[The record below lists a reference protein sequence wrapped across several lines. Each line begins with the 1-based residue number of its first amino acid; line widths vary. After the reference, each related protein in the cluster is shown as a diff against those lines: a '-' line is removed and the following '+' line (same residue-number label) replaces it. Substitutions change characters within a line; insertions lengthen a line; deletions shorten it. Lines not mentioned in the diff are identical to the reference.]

1 MAEQSEHA
9 CTVYDAVS
17 EPELVALAQRMI
29 RIPSFFFEE
38 HEVADD
44 LGEYLTEAGFD
55 VDMMTVEHPWE
66 DSKTTR
72 QPIATL
78 KGSGGGK
85 TLMINGHIDTNVMMS
100 GWTVDPYEGMIK
112 DGWLWGLGAQDD
124 KGGLAAAIT
133 GIKTIMDAGI
143 TLAGDVVICP
153 VAAHKLGGT
162 GTRTALRKGV
172 TADYCINIEHA
183 ANTIGT
189 VCNGSVRVKV
199 TTTTPGL
206 FFRFT
211 PEARDTYT
219 NAIEQQAVLIKY
231 FGSSLTNKLP
241 NNWLTHTPHAELVD
255 FPMIRYDTIHK
266 DHYGRGCDLMF
277 QVRTVPGMTL
287 ESVTEDV
294 ERVMQG
300 INEIPNLNY
309 ELTIPANGPDDPY
322 FMDPM
327 EIAHDHPL
335 VTALAAG
342 QELAAGK
349 PAELGSVERIGNYGD
364 GNVLAAAGIPS
375 VQYGPGDI
383 KVYPEWPAP
392 DERVEISEL
401 MVTARAVAYT
411 ALEICG

>member
-1 MAEQSEHA
+1 MAEQSDQSCA
-9 CTVYDAVS
+9 VFAAVS
-17 EPELVALAQRMI
+17 ESELVALARRMI

-38 HEVADD
+38 HDIADD
-44 LGEYLTEAGFD
+44 LADYLNEAGFA
-55 VDMMTVEHPWE
+55 VEMMTVEHPW
-66 DSKTTR
+66 DAGRTTR

-85 TLMINGHIDTNVMMS
+85 TLMINGHMDTNVMMS
-100 GWTVDPYEGMIK
+100 GWTVDPYEGLVA

-124 KGGLAAAIT
+124 KGGLAAAISGVR
-133 GIKTIMDAGI
+133 GIIDAGI
-143 TLAGDVVICP
+143 SLAGDVIICP

-189 VCNGSVRVKV
+189 VCNGSVRVKI

-211 PEARDTYT
+211 PEARAKYT
-219 NAIEQQAVLIKY
+219 NAIEQTAMIMRY
-231 FGSSLTNKLP
+231 FGSSLTNELP
-241 NNWLTHTPHAELVD
+241 NNWLTHTPHPELAD
-255 FPMIRYDTIHK
+255 FPMIRYDTIQK
-266 DHYGRGCDLMF
+266 DHYGRECDLMF

-287 ESVTEDV
+287 QSVQNDV
-294 ERVMQG
+294 KRVMQG
-300 INEIPNLNY
+300 INEIPNLEY
-309 ELTIPANGPDDPY
+309 TLTIPANGPDDPY

-327 EIAHDHPL
+327 EISHEHPL
-335 VTALAAG
+335 VTALSAG
-342 QELAAGK
+342 QEFASGK
-349 PAELGSVERIGNYGD
+349 PARLGSVERIGNYGD

-392 DERVEISEL
+392 DERVEIAEL
-401 MVTARAVAYT
+401 MVTARAVAHT
-411 ALEICG
+411 VLEVCA